1 VPSAAP
7 APTRPAWRILAATA
21 TGASH
26 TSNGWPHQ
34 DAVASRPVPGPD
46 AVGLPLVVAVAD
58 GHGHPRHFRSARG
71 ARLAVDVGCDLGR
84 RFGTELAAADGPAA
98 VLAALRDALV
108 PLLLAEW
115 TARVSDDLAALPVTA
130 PELAA
135 AGADPDQAGLIAYG
149 STLLVAIAAGQ
160 WIGCAQIG
168 DGDVVAIGAG
178 GDTWAPVP
186 GDALLDGYHTTSLCQ
201 EDAVELFR
209 CGVIPW
215 AERPIA
221 ALALCTDGYGNAQA
235 AEPWQPAF
243 GADLARLL
251 DERGIDWVAEELPR
265 WVGLCASAQG
275 SGDDTTVALL
285 VGPRLADDGPGA
297 NGNGAG
303 DG

>member
-1 VPSAAP
+1 MPPTAP

-71 ARLAVDVGCDLGR
+71 ARLAVDVGCELGH
-84 RFGTELAAADGPAA
+84 RFGDELAAAEGPEA
-98 VLAALRDALV
+98 VLASLTGGLV
-108 PLLLAEW
+108 PKVLAEW
-115 TARVSDDLAALPVTA
+115 TARVSDDLATLPVTA

-135 AGADPDQAGLIAYG
+135 AGAPPDQAGLIAYG
-149 STLLVAIAAGQ
+149 STLLLAVAAGP

-168 DGDVVAIGAG
+168 DGDVVAIGPG
-178 GDTWAPVP
+178 GDSWGPVP
-186 GDALLDGYHTTSLCQ
+186 GDPLLDGYHTTSLCQ
-201 EDAVELFR
+201 EDAAGLFR

-235 AEPWQPAF
+235 TEPWQPAF

-251 DERGIDWVAEELPR
+251 EERGADWVAEELPR
-265 WVGLCASAQG
+265 WVGLCASAEG

-285 VGPRLADDGPGA
+285 VGPGLAETGTGADGS
-297 NGNGAG
+297 
-303 DG
+303 